1 MSLSREI
8 RGLFFLCIRID
19 SPIGGRGGSIRPT
32 TPAPYPQ
39 KFFLLFFL
47 TLNQSSLMVGLPVP
61 MYRITL
67 DW

>member
-19 SPIGGRGGSIRPT
+19 SPIGVGGGSIRPT

-39 KFFLLFFL
+39 IFFVVMFDL
-47 TLNQSSLMVGLPVP
+47 T
-61 MYRITL
+61 RIISTYHIL
-67 DW
+67 GHYKPQNTTK

>member
-32 TPAPYPQ
+32 APATCLQ
-39 KFFLLFFL
+39 KFFVVIHDL
-47 TLNQSSLMVGLPVP
+47 TKIKCAPHIQDHYKTQNV
-61 MYRITL
+61 TK
-67 DW
+67 